1 MDKIRQ
7 SDYQAFVKEIKEKIY
22 QAQLKAM
29 QAVNRELLVLYSD
42 IGKSIVEKQEQLGWG
57 KSVVENLA
65 KDLQND
71 FPGMQGFSA
80 RNLWLMRSF
89 YLEYKDNIKLQP
101 LAAEI
106 SWTHNVILMEKCKDM
121 LEREFYIR
129 VTKKYGWSKNILIHQ
144 IESKSY
150 ERYLLNQ
157 TNFNKASAKKYR
169 HQARLAVKDSYNFDF
184 LELGE
189 EYDERKLELGLIK
202 NIRSF
207 LLEMGGD
214 FSFIGNQYKLDIE
227 GEEFFIDLLL
237 YHRRLKSLVAIELKT
252 TDFKPEYAGKMQFY
266 LAVLDDKVRQKDE
279 NPSIGIII
287 CKTKR
292 RTVVEYALKTAS
304 SPMGVADYSL
314 SKTLPKELKGLLPSA
329 DEIIKSLSHITDQ

>member
-1 MDKIRQ
+1 M
-7 SDYQAFVKEIKEKIY
+7 
-22 QAQLKAM
+22 
-29 QAVNRELLVLYSD
+29 
-42 IGKSIVEKQEQLGWG
+42 KQDQFGWG
-57 KSVVENLA
+57 KTIVENLSS
-65 KDLQND
+65 DLQKE
-71 FPGMQGFSA
+71 FHGMQGFSSQ
-80 RNLWLMRSF
+80 NLWRMRKF
-89 YLEYKDNIKLQP
+89 YLTYQDDKKLAPLVREIGWSHNIL
-101 LAAEI
+101 I
-106 SWTHNVILMEKCKDM
+106 FEKCKDD
-121 LEREFYIR
+121 LEKEFYIR
-129 VTKKYGWSKNILIHQ
+129 MTKKFGWTKNILIHQ
-144 IESKSY
+144 IESNAY
-150 ERYLLNQ
+150 EKYLLNQ
-157 TNFNKASAKKYR
+157 TNFNKALAKEYR

-202 NIRSF
+202 NIRNF

-214 FSFIGNQYKLDIE
+214 FSFIGNQYKLDLD

-237 YHRRLKSLVAIELKT
+237 YHRRLKSLVAIELKA

-292 RTVVEYALKTAS
+292 RTVVEYALKTAT

-329 DEIIKSLSHITDQ
+329 NEIIKSLSHITDQ